1 MIIHCPKCRKMTDI
15 KLNPV
20 TDEVVCTS
28 CKSVLPNFTIFTKNS
43 LRANKDFLKA
53 SEGKQPFSVKC
64 NHCGKEVQPQGDNFK
79 CPECGKLITVSKFF
93 ANAIRNK

>member
-1 MIIHCPKCRKMTDI
+1 MIINCPKCRKMSDI
-15 KLNPV
+15 KLIAS

-28 CKSVLPNFTIFTKNS
+28 CKSVLPNMTIFVKNS

-53 SEGKQPFSVKC
+53 SEGKHPYSVKC
-64 NHCGKEVQPQGDNFK
+64 NHCGREVPPLGENLL
-79 CPECGKLITVSKFF
+79 CPECGKAITVSKFF